1 MQNAA
6 KICVKWN
13 ETVRKQ
19 NKTKTLPI
27 LERKKKYK
35 WFHHFHFLIMYFLS
49 DNFG

>member
-13 ETVRKQ
+13 ETARKQ

-27 LERKKKYK
+27 LERKKKSING
-35 WFHHFHFLIMYFLS
+35 FITFIF
-49 DNFG
+49 